1 MLFQGEMKYGNVSL
15 KIQSV
20 RVSDNGVYRCYVDS
34 GRIDDEVQITLVV
47 VVLGGQPSISIRS
60 SDDQQTRLECTAEK
74 WNPQP
79 EIVWRDMNGVD
90 VTTLSKKTLH
100 QAIEGLLTVN
110 SVIPMKDVFTVLMCL
125 MKSKAAKP
133 DWPSGLSI
141 YTDVTFD
148 TETANPWLI
157 VSEDGKEVRN
167 TDRRQRVTDNPKRF
181 DHYAEDSPQG
191 HTTGRWRS
199 GRRLIG
205 I

>member
-141 YTDVTFD
+141 YSECKDSVELFSLTLDVTLGPTSFKKCLS
-148 TETANPWLI
+148 NHLYFYSLQFLSCY
-157 VSEDGKEVRN
+157 V
-167 TDRRQRVTDNPKRF
+167 
-181 DHYAEDSPQG
+181 DHK
-191 HTTGRWRS
+191 
-199 GRRLIG
+199 
-205 I
+205 